1 MKHRSALLTSNAL
14 ISAVLI
20 AALLVALNYLGIQ
33 HHLRWDLTG
42 TREHSLSPQT
52 IKVLRTLSEPIQV
65 VAFPSADGAPRTR
78 ERLAAY
84 AYYSKNFQYK
94 IVDPDR
100 NPTEVQKYKVTN
112 FGQIVLQRGQA
123 SYTVD
128 GESEEQLTNG
138 LLHVLETAKK
148 TVYVIQGE
156 GEIPL
161 DDFTRSGMGAAKQ
174 ALTGKGFDVKPLYLI
189 KESRVPDDTAAV
201 VVPSPTK
208 DLLPQ
213 EVEALHQYYQ
223 NGGKVL
229 VMVDPQTP
237 AGVRAWLASE
247 FHVKAPGGLVIDPLS
262 RLMGGDLAIPIVTQY
277 PFNDITQ
284 NFTLATAF
292 PVSTPLVP
300 DEKAPG
306 VTITPVVKGSDAS
319 YVKVN
324 LDAKDVRFEPGVD
337 RKGPAILAVEVVPNP
352 AASATPPAGAAS
364 KPGKASPDTA
374 KPTPAGK
381 GTSASASAPAQA
393 SAPGPPPAPK
403 GSAVIFGNS
412 GFVRNAYVGLAGN
425 RDLFTS
431 TVAWLTQS
439 GNLVSI
445 APRASP
451 YDPFFVTG
459 GQGRLLFTGSVI
471 AVPLALLAFG
481 GSVYFRRRAL

>member
-1 MKHRSALLTSNAL
+1 MKHRSALLTTNAL
-14 ISAVLI
+14 ISAVLV
-20 AALLVALNYLGIQ
+20 AALLVALNYLGIE
-33 HHLRWDLTG
+33 HHMRWDLTG

-52 IKVLRTLSEPIQV
+52 IKVLRTLPGPIQV
-65 VAFPSADGAPRTR
+65 VAFPSPEGAPRYR

-84 AYYSKNFQYK
+84 AYYSKNFQYR

-100 NPTEVQKYKVTN
+100 TPTEVQKYKVTSY
-112 FGQIVLQRGQA
+112 GQIVLQRGQA

-148 TVYVIQGE
+148 TVYVLQGE

-174 ALTGKGFDVKPLYLI
+174 ALTGKGFDVKPFFLI
-189 KESRVPDDTAAV
+189 KESRVPDDAAAV

-229 VMVDPQTP
+229 AMVDPQTP

-247 FHVKAPGGLVIDPLS
+247 FHVKAAGGLVIDPLS
-262 RLMGGDLAIPIVTQY
+262 RLLGGDLAVPIVTQY

-300 DEKAPG
+300 DEKVPG
-306 VTITPVVKGSDAS
+306 VTITPVVKSSDAS

-324 LDAKDVRFEPGVD
+324 LEAKDVRFEPGVD
-337 RKGPAILAVEVVPNP
+337 RKGSAILAVEVVPNP
-352 AASATPPAGAAS
+352 AASTTPPAGA
-364 KPGKASPDTA
+364 A

-381 GTSASASAPAQA
+381 GPSAAPAQA
-393 SAPGPPPAPK
+393 SAPSPAPAPK

-412 GFVRNAYVGLAGN
+412 GFVRNAYVGVAGN

-459 GQGRLLFTGSVI
+459 AQGRMLFTGSVI
-471 AVPLALLAFG
+471 VVPVALLVIG
-481 GSVYFRRRAL
+481 GSVYLRRRAL